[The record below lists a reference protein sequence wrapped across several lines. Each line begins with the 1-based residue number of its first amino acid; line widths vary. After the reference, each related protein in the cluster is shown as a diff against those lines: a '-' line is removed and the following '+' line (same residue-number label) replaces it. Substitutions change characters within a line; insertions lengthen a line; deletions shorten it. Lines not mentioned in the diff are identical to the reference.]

1 MALINCPECNKSVSN
16 YATTCPHCGYPLQ
29 EQFTEPREE
38 MSDYCIVLKRAGGN
52 YKGVF
57 ELIQN
62 INHIN
67 LLQTVELTQK
77 LPAEI
82 ISNLTKQDADELLD
96 RFLSIGADA
105 IIINNAK
112 QSIDNLPIYCPQ
124 CGSTQITTG
133 TKGYGLIRGFLGS
146 NKTVNRCG
154 KCGYSWEP

>member
-62 INHIN
+62 IAN
-67 LLQTVELTQK
+67 
-77 LPAEI
+77 
-82 ISNLTKQDADELLD
+82 
-96 RFLSIGADA
+96 G
-105 IIINNAK
+105 
-112 QSIDNLPIYCPQ
+112 
-124 CGSTQITTG
+124 
-133 TKGYGLIRGFLGS
+133 
-146 NKTVNRCG
+146 
-154 KCGYSWEP
+154 